1 MNDGIPVNSDKFK
14 KLIRAW
20 PDFPKNGV
28 LFRDI
33 APLLSDAEALIF
45 IPRMLCE
52 SLHNVKFDVVVG
64 IESRGFV
71 VGSLIA
77 MQLKKGLVL
86 IRKVGKL
93 PGPTISQSYE
103 VEYGLAAMEVQKY
116 SILPGQKVVI
126 ADDVIASGGTA
137 LAAAKLVQGL
147 GGIIVGF
154 VFMINLKNLG
164 GACKLT
170 DNGFKVEYIFE
181 YE

>member
-1 MNDGIPVNSDKFK
+1 MNPDKFE
-14 KLIRAW
+14 KLIQVW

-28 LFRDI
+28 MFRDISPLFRD
-33 APLLSDAEALIF
+33 SEALIF
-45 IPRMLCE
+45 VPRVLCE
-52 SLHNVKFDVVVG
+52 SLNNVKFDVVVG

-86 IRKVGKL
+86 IRKAGKL

-103 VEYGLAAMEVQKY
+103 VEYGLAEMEVQKD

-137 LAAAKLVQGL
+137 IAAAKLVEGL

-164 GACKLT
+164 GATKLT
-170 DNGFKVEYIFE
+170 DKGFKVEHIFE

>member
-1 MNDGIPVNSDKFK
+1 MNPDKFE
-14 KLIRAW
+14 KLIQVW

-28 LFRDI
+28 MFRDISPLFRD
-33 APLLSDAEALIF
+33 SEALIF
-45 IPRMLCE
+45 VPRVLCE
-52 SLHNVKFDVVVG
+52 SLNNVKFDVVVG

-86 IRKVGKL
+86 IRKAGKL

-103 VEYGLAAMEVQKY
+103 VEYGLAEMEVQKD

-137 LAAAKLVQGL
+137 IAAAKLVETL

-164 GACKLT
+164 GASKLT
-170 DNGFKVEYIFE
+170 DKGFKVEHIFE

>member
-1 MNDGIPVNSDKFK
+1 MNPDKFK
-14 KLIRAW
+14 KLIQVW

-28 LFRDI
+28 MFRDISPLFRD
-33 APLLSDAEALIF
+33 SEALIF
-45 IPRMLCE
+45 VPRVLCE
-52 SLHNVKFDVVVG
+52 SLKNVKFDVVVG

-86 IRKVGKL
+86 IRKAGKL

-103 VEYGLAAMEVQKY
+103 VEYGLAEMEVQKG

-137 LAAAKLVQGL
+137 IAAAKLVEGL
-147 GGIIVGF
+147 GGVIVGF
-154 VFMINLKNLG
+154 VFLINLKNLG
-164 GACKLT
+164 GASKLT
-170 DNGFKVEYIFE
+170 DKGFKVDHIFE

>member
-1 MNDGIPVNSDKFK
+1 MSPDKFK
-14 KLIRAW
+14 KLIQVW
-20 PDFPKNGV
+20 PDFPKSGV

-33 APLLSDAEALIF
+33 SPLFRDSEALIF
-45 IPRMLCE
+45 VPRVLSE
-52 SLHNVKFDVVVG
+52 SLKSIEFDVVVG

-86 IRKVGKL
+86 IRKAGKL

-103 VEYGLAAMEVQKY
+103 VEYGLAEMEVQKD

-137 LAAAKLVQGL
+137 IAAAKLVEGL

-164 GACKLT
+164 GATKLT
-170 DNGFKVEYIFE
+170 DKGFKVEHIFE

>member
-1 MNDGIPVNSDKFK
+1 MNPDKFE
-14 KLIRAW
+14 KLIQVW

-28 LFRDI
+28 MFRDISPLFRD
-33 APLLSDAEALIF
+33 SEALIF
-45 IPRMLCE
+45 VPRVLCE
-52 SLHNVKFDVVVG
+52 SLNNVKFDVVVG

-86 IRKVGKL
+86 IRKAGKL
-93 PGPTISQSYE
+93 PGPTVSQSYE
-103 VEYGLAAMEVQKY
+103 VEYGLAEMEVQKD

-137 LAAAKLVQGL
+137 IAAAKLVETL

-164 GACKLT
+164 GASKLT

>member
-1 MNDGIPVNSDKFK
+1 MNPDKFK
-14 KLIRAW
+14 KLIQVW
-20 PDFPKNGV
+20 PDFPKSGV
-28 LFRDI
+28 MFRDISPLFRD
-33 APLLSDAEALIF
+33 SKALIF
-45 IPRMLCE
+45 VPRVLCE
-52 SLHNVKFDVVVG
+52 SLKSVKFDVVVG

-86 IRKVGKL
+86 IRKAGKL

-103 VEYGLAAMEVQKY
+103 VEYGLAEMEVQKD

-137 LAAAKLVQGL
+137 IAAAKLVEGL

-164 GACKLT
+164 GATKLT
-170 DNGFKVEYIFE
+170 DKGFKVEHIFE